1 MKTITRYMVVTQV
14 LEVTLKVEDEWKE
27 GDEELAS
34 SIITSKMVEGS
45 QMSVARFFGSDE
57 DAAEFQQGEVGRL

>member
-14 LEVTLKVEDEWKE
+14 LEVAVKVEDEWKE
-27 GDEELAS
+27 GDELLAS
-34 SIITSKMVEGS
+34 SITTSKMVEGS
-45 QMSVARFFGSDE
+45 QMSVGRFFDSDE